1 MQKRLYS
8 IILLIFI
15 GLAVQAQQEEKMG
28 REASFRPHSR
38 FTLMMAHYMFPHVVE
53 TETGNKN
60 DLVPAWGVDYDYWF
74 HPHWAIGLHSDLI
87 LQQYKIE
94 RKNDATELTRSF
106 PVSTALV
113 GIFKPGKHLA
123 FVSGFGKEFEKEE
136 TLSLWNI
143 GVEYGFELPHHW
155 ELSLNF
161 IYEDKF
167 HAYDS
172 WIMGIGISKSVF
184 GPKRH

>member
-1 MQKRLYS
+1 MQNRIVSVLVMLFVS
-8 IILLIFI
+8 SAIL
-15 GLAVQAQQEEKMG
+15 AQHPEKKSEE
-28 REASFRPHSR
+28 EAFQPHSR
-38 FTLMMAHYMFPHVVE
+38 FTVMMAHYMFPHVVQM
-53 TETGNKN
+53 ETGNKN

-74 HPHWAIGLHSDLI
+74 HPKWAIGLHSDLI

-94 RKNDATELTRSF
+94 RKNDATELSRSF
-106 PVSTALV
+106 PISSSLV

-136 TLSLWNI
+136 TLNLWNI
-143 GVEYGFELPHHW
+143 GVEYGFELPRNW

-184 GPKRH
+184 SKKRF